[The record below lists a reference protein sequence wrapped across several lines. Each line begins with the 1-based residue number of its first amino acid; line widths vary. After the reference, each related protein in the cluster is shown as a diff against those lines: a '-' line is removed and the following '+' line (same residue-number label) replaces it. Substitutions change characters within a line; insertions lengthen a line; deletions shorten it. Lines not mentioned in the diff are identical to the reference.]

1 MYIPLSKHTQLR
13 RLFVDAKL
21 NNLFNSIVKTEII
34 SEIVL
39 YYI

>member
-1 MYIPLSKHTQLR
+1 MYIPLSKYTQLR